1 MSAIA
6 SWDLFENSDV
16 FDRFPDLKILV
27 CHCGGALSRFIP
39 RAESS
44 GVAGGGQV
52 GIGGQSAPAH
62 ENEQK
67 TWPNNLFFDTCAY
80 DKDYLATAMKHKGI
94 DQMCFGTESP
104 GSGTGVL
111 NPLTGKP
118 ADDMLPVIDLIEFLD
133 DADKRKLVY
142 DNPLKVFSLFKG

>member
-1 MSAIA
+1 
-6 SWDLFENSDV
+6 
-16 FDRFPDLKILV
+16 
-27 CHCGGALSRFIP
+27 
-39 RAESS
+39 
-44 GVAGGGQV
+44 
-52 GIGGQSAPAH
+52 
-62 ENEQK
+62 
-67 TWPNNLFFDTCAY
+67 
-80 DKDYLATAMKHKGI
+80 
-94 DQMCFGTESP
+94 MCFGTESP